1 MSQSGLGS
9 IIQFNIAVSLTRGAG
24 LSPAHLGEEAS
35 SLLWPS
41 KRRSKRRQKVLHLHA
56 FTSAPARRLTQ
67 HALYRP
73 SEMCQL
79 STASKQNIRVSLT
92 PQDTDPQT
100 QLPKLSLLSCL
111 TTWSRSKQRAQR
123 RAVPPERQLHP
134 LRTKQHFPST
144 YASYNLVQSL
154 RCEHRQRPKRQDA
167 VQP

>member
-56 FTSAPARRLTQ
+56 FTSAPARRLPQ
-67 HALYRP
+67 HTLYRP

-92 PQDTDPQT
+92 PQTQIPKHSSPNSPCSAAPPRGIEANRELRGELCPQ
-100 QLPKLSLLSCL
+100 KGSC
-111 TTWSRSKQRAQR
+111 T
-123 RAVPPERQLHP
+123 P
-134 LRTKQHFPST
+134 
-144 YASYNLVQSL
+144 
-154 RCEHRQRPKRQDA
+154 
-167 VQP
+167 